1 MMVLGLASTSAQAS
15 TATASLLIKFMREG
29 LLTTPDLYTKVRQCF
44 FCLSVI
50 LLSSLSSRF
59 HIKFSSSCAVVV
71 AATGDRIMY
80 LGISFEH
87 ISFEDALTILS
98 YASPYLVNM
107 ELRAPIGSPVLVHA
121 KADSKLDRNIVR
133 AEAPPSCGKLVFH
146 PRWKSRSQ
154 ENLVSMNYITANGG
168 QIDPAVADDVNVKWK
183 RTRSDWRGRIKPQL
197 LTREDNERMVKEWQ
211 RQESLVT
218 QVSPNDVIMRAS
230 FDTAHAA
237 PSALNNNLVADSN
250 ASNAKKDEAV
260 EIIIKEKEVV
270 ERVKYNASDNSIHQR
285 QSDSSIVTDENKS
298 LDISNDETD
307 HGLTNGDERDNVR
320 DHIRD
325 LEELS
330 RSKLAQKMKAISASY
345 SWIDNRGSGQ
355 RQTHDSR
362 SSRTQQ
368 QQLQHERASVMS
380 SFCSTRSSGSL
391 TEPAVAVGDIGDR
404 TVVISSGM
412 LSPAKRRKMN
422 GSSLP
427 DVIDDSEESWRYQLD
442 MAEQLARG
450 ESVNCDGLLTD
461 HSLIGSLVIIMLNCR
476 TSKKTQN
483 RLAANQAK
491 STRRCGI
498 RGRHRFP
505 CD

>member
-1 MMVLGLASTSAQAS
+1 
-15 TATASLLIKFMREG
+15 
-29 LLTTPDLYTKVRQCF
+29 
-44 FCLSVI
+44 
-50 LLSSLSSRF
+50 
-59 HIKFSSSCAVVV
+59 
-71 AATGDRIMY
+71 MY

-107 ELRAPIGSPVLVHA
+107 ELRAPIGSPALVHT
-121 KADSKLDRNIVR
+121 KADSELDGNIVR
-133 AEAPPSCGKLVFH
+133 ATAEAPPSCSKSNIGKLVFH

-154 ENLVSMNYITANGG
+154 ENLVSMNYITANGS
-168 QIDPAVADDVNVKWK
+168 QIDPAVADDVIVKRR
-183 RTRSDWRGRIKPQL
+183 RTWSDWRGRIKLQL
-197 LTREDNERMVKEWQ
+197 VTREDNERMVKEWQ

-218 QVSPNDVIMRAS
+218 QVSPNDVITRAN
-230 FDTAHAA
+230 FNTAHAV
-237 PSALNNNLVADSN
+237 PSALNNTLVADSN
-250 ASNAKKDEAV
+250 ARKAKKDEAV
-260 EIIIKEKEVV
+260 EIIIEEKEVI
-270 ERVKYNASDNSIHQR
+270 ERVEYSALTSDNSIHQR
-285 QSDSSIVTDENKS
+285 QSDSPLATDKNKS
-298 LDISNDETD
+298 LDISSDETD
-307 HGLTNGDERDNVR
+307 HGLTNGDKRDSVR

-330 RSKLAQKMKAISASY
+330 RSKLAQKMRAISASY
-345 SWIDNRGSGQ
+345 SWIDSRAGGQ

-362 SSRTQQ
+362 PSRTQQ
-368 QQLQHERASVMS
+368 QQQQQHERASVTS
-380 SFCSTRSSGSL
+380 SYFSTRSSGSL
-391 TEPAVAVGDIGDR
+391 TEPAVAVGDKSDR

-427 DVIDDSEESWRYQLD
+427 DVIDDSEESWRNQLD

-450 ESVNCDGLLTD
+450 ESVNCDRLVTD
-461 HSLIGSLVIIMLNCR
+461 YCLIESLVIIMLNCR

-498 RGRHRFP
+498 CGRHRFP

>member
-1 MMVLGLASTSAQAS
+1 
-15 TATASLLIKFMREG
+15 
-29 LLTTPDLYTKVRQCF
+29 
-44 FCLSVI
+44 
-50 LLSSLSSRF
+50 
-59 HIKFSSSCAVVV
+59 
-71 AATGDRIMY
+71 MY

-121 KADSKLDRNIVR
+121 KADSELDGNIVR
-133 AEAPPSCGKLVFH
+133 ATTEAPPSCSKSNTGKLVFH

-154 ENLVSMNYITANGG
+154 ENLISMNYITAIGG
-168 QIDPAVADDVNVKWK
+168 QIDPAVADDVIVKRR
-183 RTRSDWRGRIKPQL
+183 RTWSDWRGRIKPRL

-211 RQESLVT
+211 RPESLVT
-218 QVSPNDVIMRAS
+218 QVSPHDVKTRAS
-230 FDTAHAA
+230 FNTAHAV
-237 PSALNNNLVADSN
+237 PSALINTLVADSN
-250 ASNAKKDEAV
+250 ARNAKKDEAV
-260 EIIIKEKEVV
+260 EIIIEEKEVV
-270 ERVKYNASDNSIHQR
+270 ERVEYSALTSDNSVHQR
-285 QSDSSIVTDENKS
+285 QSDSPLATDENKS

-307 HGLTNGDERDNVR
+307 HGLTNGDKRDSVR

-330 RSKLAQKMKAISASY
+330 RSKLAQKMRAISASY
-345 SWIDNRGSGQ
+345 SWIDSRGGGQ

-362 SSRTQQ
+362 PSRTQQ
-368 QQLQHERASVMS
+368 QQHERASVMS
-380 SFCSTRSSGSL
+380 SYFSTRSSSSL
-391 TEPAVAVGDIGDR
+391 TEPAVAVGDIDDR

-427 DVIDDSEESWRYQLD
+427 DVIDDSEESWRNQLD

-450 ESVNCDGLLTD
+450 VSVNCDRLLTD
-461 HSLIGSLVIIMLNCR
+461 YNLIESVVIIMLNCR

-498 RGRHRFP
+498 CGRHRFP